1 MAAILKTVKLQY
13 LRNGLT
19 DRHKIWQSD
28 ANCPGELHYPGRYTA
43 LTILRNKTAKNIKQN
58 WLQFLLVVK
67 AAGLKHQ
74 ISKFYNFYNFTFI
87 KSQ

>member
-43 LTILRNKTAKNIKQN
+43 LTILRNKTAKKYITKLASVSLGCKSCRFKTPNIKI
-58 WLQFLLVVK
+58 L
-67 AAGLKHQ
+67 
-74 ISKFYNFYNFTFI
+74 
-87 KSQ
+87 